1 MQKAENRVYL
11 KPFEKIGKAIFKTA
25 ELTGMI
31 SLFIA
36 KTLRW
41 AFHWPLEGKLI
52 FKQMEE
58 IGVRSIPVV
67 FITTGFTGM
76 VFALQSYA
84 GFKQFTAE
92 SLVGAAVALAIVR
105 ELSPVLTG
113 LMVAGRAG
121 SAMAAEIGTMKVT
134 EQIDALSTMA
144 VEPIQYL
151 IVPRMIA
158 SITMLPILTM
168 VGNFFGI
175 FGGYLVSVE
184 LMGLNP
190 SVYWESSYKWLVMN
204 DFIAAMIKASCFG
217 FIISVISCYYG
228 FNSEGGAEGVG
239 QATTRSVVI
248 ACMMILVSDFF
259 LTKAL
264 F

>member
-1 MQKAENRVYL
+1 
-11 KPFEKIGKAIFKTA
+11 
-25 ELTGMI
+25 
-31 SLFIA
+31 
-36 KTLRW
+36 
-41 AFHWPLEGKLI
+41 
-52 FKQMEE
+52 MEE
-58 IGVRSIPVV
+58 IGVKSIPVV

-105 ELSPVLTG
+105 ELAPVLTG

-134 EQIDALSTMA
+134 EQIDALATMA

-158 SITMLPILTM
+158 AATMLPILTM
-168 VGNFFGI
+168 IGNFFGV

-228 FNSEGGAEGVG
+228 FNSDGGAEGVG

-248 ACMMILVSDFF
+248 ACMMILISDFF